1 MGDYNVA
8 FQVLKMG
15 QEDAIRSSTQLLRQK
30 APLGSSYKTEVAPAV
45 AEEDYHNHMWPQ
57 FHPMAANTFE

>member
-1 MGDYNVA
+1 MAVGLSLVVSVEPSVV
-8 FQVLKMG
+8 FG
-15 QEDAIRSSTQLLRQK
+15 RQK

-45 AEEDYHNHMWPQ
+45 AEEDYLNHMWPQ